1 MPMISRISLV
11 VAFVAGA
18 GVGAQ
23 ATQALAANN
32 YDSPDWAPI
41 YTGPTIGREP
51 TMTVHRKDVDRIVQA
66 PIWHLSHK
74 VDHPR

>member
-1 MPMISRISLV
+1 
-11 VAFVAGA
+11 VAFMAGA
-18 GVGAQ
+18 GVAAQ
-23 ATQALAANN
+23 AAQALAANN

-51 TMTVHRKDVDRIVQA
+51 TITYHRKDVGRIVQA

-74 VDHPR
+74 IGHPR